1 MRRAPAAT
9 LLCLLLGGCG
19 YGYPEVAVVNGTNE
33 FTLLRNVSF
42 NGCKWSTVL
51 AFDAATSPDR
61 CLSGDDKVHFEMLD
75 AAAYCQDQVH
85 DGTLPGLCACDGGG
99 VPVSGVDEG
108 LINRV
113 PLWFAYQTVSVKH
126 VEGGGFHL
134 FRVAADDIEQ
144 DFSVP
149 GPYGH

>member
-1 MRRAPAAT
+1 MRCARFVQA
-9 LLCLLLGGCG
+9 LCLLAGGCG
-19 YGYPEVAVVNGTNE
+19 YGCPEVAVVNGTSE
-33 FTLLRNVSF
+33 STLLRNVSF

-75 AAAYCQDQVH
+75 AAAYCQDQV
-85 DGTLPGLCACDGGG
+85 
-99 VPVSGVDEG
+99 
-108 LINRV
+108 NRA

-126 VEGGGFHL
+126 VEGDGFYL
-134 FRVAADDIEQ
+134 FRVTSDDVEQ
-144 DFSVP
+144 DFSAP